1 MITSTSSSL
10 LQAKAM
16 NSPRL
21 HQRGF
26 SLVEILTATVLLGI
40 LAFIAIPN
48 IVQMRTDAEVDL
60 AIARAEAVNM
70 AIASYISSQGRT
82 AAISAWSAADDDAAR
97 YALVKPYLAFA
108 PNAFDDYMPGNYD
121 ITLPADI
128 TTLSK
133 VELEDPENAA
143 IAY

>member
-1 MITSTSSSL
+1 
-10 LQAKAM
+10 M
-16 NSPRL
+16 NSPKPN
-21 HQRGF
+21 QRGF

-70 AIASYISSQGRT
+70 AIASYMSAQGRT
-82 AAISAWSAADDDAAR
+82 AAITAWTDADDSDGR
-97 YALVKPYLAFA
+97 YALIKPYLAFA
-108 PNAFDDYMPGNYD
+108 PNAFGDYMPGDYD
-121 ITLPADI
+121 ITLPEDI

-133 VELEDPENAA
+133 VGLEDPEDAA